1 MLQACVQFKFLYL
14 DCPANPLELQEAPAC
29 SAEIALPDRLRDLL
43 FYCSVL

>member
-14 DCPANPLELQEAPAC
+14 DCPANPPELQEAPAC
-29 SAEIALPDRLRDLL
+29 SAEITLPDRLRDLL